1 MRMIFFSLRFLR
13 CEPTILSYL
22 IWFEQKEAVAVP
34 SAATEC
40 HRHHWP
46 LPTIRPKCPG
56 LYACAPHL
64 ESSRASGAP
73 LLSGRGLQL
82 QLDDERELLRAALR
96 HLEPQLLEAAHL
108 RKEARQH
115 VSKQVGTP
123 NGVRGL
129 GCAFLCLPACLPAY
143 LPPYLPACPWLPAC
157 LPVCLSI

>member
-1 MRMIFFSLRFLR
+1 MVFEYGDYFCNVVFLFFSLVFRQGPHLRMIFFSLRFLR

-108 RKEARQH
+108 RKEAGEAARQQASGH
-115 VSKQVGTP
+115 P
-123 NGVRGL
+123 
-129 GCAFLCLPACLPAY
+129 
-143 LPPYLPACPWLPAC
+143 
-157 LPVCLSI
+157 

>member
-1 MRMIFFSLRFLR
+1 MDHTTVLLSSTVINNLCNVVFLFLPLVFRQGPHLRMIFFSLRFLR

-96 HLEPQLLEAAHL
+96 HLEAQLLEAAHL
-108 RKEARQH
+108 RKEAGEAARQQASGH
-115 VSKQVGTP
+115 P
-123 NGVRGL
+123 
-129 GCAFLCLPACLPAY
+129 
-143 LPPYLPACPWLPAC
+143 
-157 LPVCLSI
+157 